1 MGERKRVLTGVVL
14 LATFVGLL
22 GWYFLASYIGHRQS
36 LQIQEKMLT
45 VHDDLLAIDGRHE
58 GNKVAVGKF
67 GIILLTK
74 DGGTTGQRRPS
85 GTTETLPAVSL
96 PDHEHGSIAG
106 TGAASRASLDACITR
121 QTQTSG

>member
-22 GWYFLASYIGHRQS
+22 GWYFLASYIGHRES
-36 LQIQEKMLT
+36 LHIQEKFLT

-58 GNKVAVGKF
+58 GSRVPVGKF

-74 DGGTTGQRRPS
+74 DGGKTWQRRPS
-85 GTTETLPAVSL
+85 GTTETLSEVSCSDQEHGFIAGSGRSLLADLGGAVSW
-96 PDHEHGSIAG
+96 
-106 TGAASRASLDACITR
+106 
-121 QTQTSG
+121 Q